1 MAPPDLDL
9 NLPHAEPRL
18 VGILNDC
25 DTQQSSIALYTMV
38 PNMPASRLEEIAA
51 IPQQQWQTEYEQD
64 TQLVRPAQPT
74 PSFAGRTL
82 QDIVDAHIAMDKQ
95 LQPVEDGA
103 AIAGWK
109 PDAFIVVTNDD
120 LEDHGLLFVYA
131 QMEDGD
137 EDDDEEDKTA
147 EGEMGKFFFRPNDM
161 FELLSGLMLGSYGY
175 LDLEEKYNIDGEDS
189 DEDEDED
196 QDDDDD

>member
-18 VGILNDC
+18 VRILRHC

-51 IPQQQWQTEYEQD
+51 IPQQEWQTQYEQT
-64 TQLVRPAQPT
+64 TQLVRPARPT
-74 PSFAGRTL
+74 PNFASQKL
-82 QDIVDAHIAMDKQ
+82 QDIVDAHIVMDKE
-95 LQPVEDGA
+95 LQAVEGGA
-103 AIAGWK
+103 ALAGWK

-137 EDDDEEDKTA
+137 EDDDEEDKIT
-147 EGEMGKFFFRPNDM
+147 EGEMGKFFFRPSDL
-161 FELLSGLMLGSYGY
+161 FELLSGLILGSYGY
-175 LDLEEKYNIDGEDS
+175 LDLEEKYNIDRT
-189 DEDEDED
+189 DEDKDEG
-196 QDDDDD
+196 DDDN